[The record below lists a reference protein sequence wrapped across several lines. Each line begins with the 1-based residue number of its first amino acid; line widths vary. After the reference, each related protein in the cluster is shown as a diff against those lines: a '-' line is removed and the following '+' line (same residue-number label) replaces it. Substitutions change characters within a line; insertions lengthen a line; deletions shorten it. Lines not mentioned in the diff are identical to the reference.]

1 MKQVDHE
8 SHTANM
14 LLVSIEMRRF
24 KCTCTVFVSSTSEQY
39 TQLYNV
45 ILYISIMPSLQ

>member
-8 SHTANM
+8 SHTVNM

-24 KCTCTVFVSSTSEQY
+24 KCTCTVFVPSTSEQY

-45 ILYISIMPSLQ
+45 ILYMYTYTFIH